1 MREILLLGAALLL
14 VLLNG
19 FFVAAE
25 FAIVK
30 VRSTKIK
37 ELAERGDWR
46 ASVTRNVIAHLDAYL
61 SACQLGITFAS
72 IGLGWIGEPAVARLI
87 APTLEAAGVQNP
99 TLIHTIAFTV
109 AFVIISFFHIVVGE
123 QAPKSLAIRKPE
135 AISLWL
141 APPLRAFYWLMYVPI
156 VALNGSANWILR
168 LARIEPVG
176 ETEQAHSSE
185 ELRMIVAA
193 SHAHGVLNATERRLL
208 ENVID
213 FSERKVAE
221 IMTPRVDMV
230 CLFVNKPIAEN
241 LAIVRG
247 QQHTRYPLADGT
259 ADNVIGMIHIKDFIA
274 LILDGAPARPGSIL
288 QSIKRSILFVPDGA
302 SIDAVLRTIQATHT
316 LMAIVVDEYGG
327 VAGLVTLED
336 VIEELVGEIR
346 DEFDEMELHV
356 ERRGGE
362 TIVDG
367 GLPLGEIEEMFP
379 ELVTEEESEVRT
391 IGGLV
396 LKELG
401 RIPVVGDQVTIG
413 RYRLEVIEMDNFR
426 ITRVKIERVPG
437 APPERTP
444 QGAAEDARP
453 APRAGTS

>member
-1 MREILLLGAALLL
+1 
-14 VLLNG
+14 
-19 FFVAAE
+19 
-25 FAIVK
+25 
-30 VRSTKIK
+30 
-37 ELAERGDWR
+37 
-46 ASVTRNVIAHLDAYL
+46 
-61 SACQLGITFAS
+61 
-72 IGLGWIGEPAVARLI
+72 
-87 APTLEAAGVQNP
+87 
-99 TLIHTIAFTV
+99 
-109 AFVIISFFHIVVGE
+109 
-123 QAPKSLAIRKPE
+123 
-135 AISLWL
+135 
-141 APPLRAFYWLMYVPI
+141 
-156 VALNGSANWILR
+156 
-168 LARIEPVG
+168 
-176 ETEQAHSSE
+176 
-185 ELRMIVAA
+185 MIVAA
-193 SHAHGVLNATERRLL
+193 SHAHGVLNATERRLF

-259 ADNVIGMIHIKDFIA
+259 PDNVIGMIHVKDFIA

-288 QSIKRSILFVPDGA
+288 QSIKRSILFVPEGA

-316 LMAIVVDEYGG
+316 LMTIVVDEYGG

-346 DEFDEMELHV
+346 DEFDEMELGV

-367 GLPLGEIEEMFP
+367 GLPLGEVEEMFP
-379 ELVTEEESEVRT
+379 ELVAEEESDVRT

-401 RIPVVGDQVTIG
+401 RIPVAGDRVTIG
-413 RYRLEVIEMDNFR
+413 RYRLEVMEMDNLR

-437 APPERTP
+437 TTGASPERTP
-444 QGAAEDARP
+444 RGAAEGAGRP